1 MFLFDGSFGDSNE
14 STEAFIGDNL
24 SLYQVRWL
32 QHQAEALRES
42 KAQLLEAIL
51 KEWLLNHPEETSR
64 RLERGELAR
73 RAMND
78 FILLHHQEFLPMS
91 SR

>member
-1 MFLFDGSFGDSNE
+1 MIFFGDSNE
-14 STEAFIGDNL
+14 SAEAFIGDNL
-24 SLYQVRWL
+24 SLYQSRWL
-32 QHQAEALRES
+32 KIQCETLRES
-42 KAQLLEAIL
+42 RAQLLEAIL
-51 KEWLLNHPEETSR
+51 KEWLLDHPEEASR

-78 FILLHHQEFLPMS
+78 FMLRHHSEFLPVS